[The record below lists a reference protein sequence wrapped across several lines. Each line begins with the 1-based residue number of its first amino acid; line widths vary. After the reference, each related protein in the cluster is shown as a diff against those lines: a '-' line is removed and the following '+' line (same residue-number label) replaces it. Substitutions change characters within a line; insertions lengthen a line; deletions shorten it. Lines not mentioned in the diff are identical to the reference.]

1 VCRGHTWAVLIL
13 LPPSEKKAATP
24 VAAPAIKVYTGVLYA
39 ALNWPT
45 LTKAAQKKGEKALVI
60 ISAKY
65 GAIGPLE
72 KIKSYKAKIENSTM
86 KERVAA
92 VLDPRK
98 DELIIDCRSSTYQG
112 VWSAPNKNCIEI
124 RVFQNVNGTKRVVTH
139 MSKKTRGEVTRLLL
153 ANKSTPKTPRDVRD
167 IVNKHYSCAL
177 IQWDSFKPW
186 ILEVIA
192 HENDE
197 I

>member
-1 VCRGHTWAVLIL
+1 MLIL

-24 VAAPAIKVYTGVLYA
+24 VAALAINVYTGVLYA
-39 ALNWPT
+39 ALNWAS
-45 LTKAAQKKGEKALVI
+45 LTKAAQKKGEKSLVI

-72 KIKSYKAKIENSTM
+72 KIKSYKATIKNS
-86 KERVAA
+86 KLKDQVAA

-112 VWSAPNKNCIEI
+112 VWSAPYKNCIEI

-139 MSKKTRGEVTRLLL
+139 MSKKTRGEVARLIL
-153 ANKSTPKTPRDVRD
+153 ANKSIPKSPRDVRD

-186 ILEVIA
+186 VLEIIA
-192 HENDE
+192 HENGQA
-197 I
+197 

>member
-1 VCRGHTWAVLIL
+1 MLIL
-13 LPPSEKKAATP
+13 LPPSEKKALTP
-24 VAAPAIKVYTGVLYA
+24 VASPAIKVYTGVLYA

-45 LTKAAQKKGEKALVI
+45 LTKAAQKKGEKSLVI

-72 KIKSYKAKIENSTM
+72 KIKSYKATIENS
-86 KERVAA
+86 KLKDQVAA

-124 RVFQNVNGTKRVVTH
+124 RVFQNFNGTKRVVTH
-139 MSKKTRGEVTRLLL
+139 MSKKTRGEVARLLL
-153 ANKSTPKTPRDVRD
+153 ANKSIPKTPRDVRD

-186 ILEVIA
+186 VLEVIA

-197 I
+197 A

>member
-1 VCRGHTWAVLIL
+1 MLIL
-13 LPPSEKKAATP
+13 LPPSEKKAPTP

-45 LTKAAQKKGEKALVI
+45 LTKAAQKKGEKSLVI

-65 GAIGPLE
+65 GAVGPLE
-72 KIKSYKAKIENSTM
+72 KIKSYKATIENS
-86 KERVAA
+86 KLKDSKLKDQVAA

-112 VWSAPNKNCIEI
+112 VWNAPYKNCIEI

-139 MSKKTRGEVTRLLL
+139 MSKKTRGEVARLIL
-153 ANKSTPKTPRDVRD
+153 AHKSIPKTPREVRD
-167 IVNKHYSCAL
+167 IVNKQYSCAL

-186 ILEVIA
+186 VLEVIA
-192 HENDE
+192 HENNPA
-197 I
+197 